1 MTKRIIACLAF
12 CLIAMS
18 GFALEAKDGLMKIV
32 LTEGSGRFNLYYLQD
47 VSKSAYV
54 PLLFER
60 DPRTSS
66 LNLLV
71 DNKMYRL
78 GESPEFRISA
88 QKTEN
93 GAEYTF
99 KSSFLSVKQSFTFVK
114 SQEAGLVDGVRMTI
128 KAENLTDRDMSIGIR
143 LILDSY
149 LGEKG
154 GTHFLTDLRQRIASE
169 TILTDSAKDSW
180 IVSPSSD
187 NGKTGLKVALKT
199 GTPPDSVILANWSRI
214 NSSPWVYDFNQTRNF
229 TLQPYSINDSALA
242 MDYDPKVTPR
252 SKSRDVTVY
261 LSSRDSTLGDDS
273 GTAAAAVQPK
283 ADFGSTLAPTANG
296 EGKNASIQADLLA
309 VRDLLDKIDQKLSAG
324 QPLSAEEQ
332 KAYADIVQRLK
343 SRQAAY

>member
-1 MTKRIIACLAF
+1 MMKRILACLSL
-12 CLIAMS
+12 CLIAAS
-18 GFALEAKDGLMKIV
+18 SFALEAKDGLMKIV
-32 LTEGSGRFNLYYLQD
+32 LPEGSGRFNLYYLQD

-88 QKTEN
+88 QKTDA

-99 KSSFLSVKQSFTFVK
+99 KSSFLQIRQTFTFTK
-114 SQEAGLVDGVRMTI
+114 SAEAGLVDGVKMTI

-169 TILTDSAKDSW
+169 TILTESAKDSW

-187 NGKTGLKVALKT
+187 NGKTGLKVALKA
-199 GTPPDSVILANWSRI
+199 GTQPDSVILANWSRI
-214 NSSPWVYDFNQTRNF
+214 NSSPWVFDFNQTRNF
-229 TLQPYSINDSALA
+229 TLQPYSINDSAIA

-261 LSSRDSTLGDDS
+261 LSSRDSSLGD
-273 GTAAAAVQPK
+273 AATVVTPPATN
-283 ADFGSTLAPTANG
+283 ADFGSSIAATASG
-296 EGKNASIQADLLA
+296 EGKNTSIQADLLA
-309 VRDLLDKIDQKLSAG
+309 VRDLLDKINQKLAAG
-324 QPLSAEEQ
+324 QALSPGE
-332 KAYADIVQRLK
+332 KKTYSDIVQQLK
-343 SRQAAY
+343 SRKAAY